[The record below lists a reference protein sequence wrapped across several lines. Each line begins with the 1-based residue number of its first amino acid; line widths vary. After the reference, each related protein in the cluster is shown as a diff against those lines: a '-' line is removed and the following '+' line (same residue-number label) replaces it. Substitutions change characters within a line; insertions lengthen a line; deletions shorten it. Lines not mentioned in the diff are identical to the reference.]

1 MISIGVLIA
10 GFGAPALAI
19 REMATHEHAEC
30 RGEMLRDLLILPVMG
45 AIMICVV
52 ALVATVF
59 GATWILPW
67 RDVLFI
73 STLLLVAVNLVRM
86 ASAVAQGLVI
96 VRHVYIWVIAG
107 SIMAASMQIAGAAF
121 GSISGWITGRLLGEL
136 ALLISMLFAMRRHFP
151 DILWRQRLHLGN
163 LFNNMVRATIV
174 NAGLILRMFA
184 DAAPIL
190 LLGGVFGG
198 LGQAASGDD
207 IGHFGIAT
215 LFLTA
220 CLLPLSV
227 MSQRA
232 LPLITTARQHGGSSA
247 IPTFRRHLLLVSIL
261 IALTMSGALILVSLS
276 NQARQDQ
283 ALWAGAALM
292 LAVPMKAVASG
303 IGTIMLARGELK
315 LPVWITLA
323 ELLTILMVFACSGT
337 TDVVWTAVLSI
348 IVGSGTSLVSMLV
361 ANHILN
367 KSP

>member
-1 MISIGVLIA
+1 
-10 GFGAPALAI
+10 
-19 REMATHEHAEC
+19 
-30 RGEMLRDLLILPVMG
+30 
-45 AIMICVV
+45 
-52 ALVATVF
+52 
-59 GATWILPW
+59 
-67 RDVLFI
+67 
-73 STLLLVAVNLVRM
+73 M

-121 GSISGWITGRLLGEL
+121 GNISGWITGRLLGEL

-190 LLGGVFGG
+190 LMGGVFGG
-198 LGQAASGDD
+198 LGPPASGDD

-232 LPLITTARQHGGSSA
+232 LPLITTARQHGGSAA
-247 IPTFRRHLLLVSIL
+247 IPIFRRHLLLASIL
-261 IALTMSGALILVSLS
+261 IALTMSGALILVSLT

-303 IGTIMLARGELK
+303 IGTIMLAHGELK

-337 TDVVWTAVLSI
+337 TDAVWTAVLSVI
-348 IVGSGTSLVSMLV
+348 IGSGASLGMFMLV
-361 ANHILN
+361 FYGRAMKGLI
-367 KSP
+367 